1 MMHQNDYH
9 PALEEGSQLIY
20 LACSPEDLIA
30 VEMDAWACGF
40 RDAGTVSASPEPGG
54 MRSIEQTAELVC
66 EQALQTYIPLDLD
79 RFRDVFVRA
88 WCAGYCTGLRRTD
101 DQQQRQASSADP
113 ENITH

>member
-1 MMHQNDYH
+1 MMHENDYP

-40 RDAGTVSASPEPGG
+40 RDAGKVSESPEPDC
-54 MRSIEQTAELVC
+54 MRTIAQAAEQVC

-79 RFRDVFVRA
+79 RFRDVFIRA
-88 WCAGYCTGLRRTD
+88 WCAGYYTGLRRTD
-101 DQQQRQASSADP
+101 EQQQRQPSSADP
-113 ENITH
+113 ENIIH